1 MDSLQWEIHRLGV
14 ENRHLREENPEVSR
28 TLQQLEGAKRE
39 VAELTDRKSELE
51 RRLTETARA
60 AEDAAERAQRAETRA
75 EELETRRL
83 GERTDGHGGEAEASL
98 EIERLRADNERS
110 LREVQ
115 QELAEQ
121 GTRLGEEERR
131 NHAARED
138 LLLRTELER
147 YRALDEQ
154 RQKWEA
160 RETRLI
166 ARLEAVEEEL
176 GALGDST
183 SRAADNE
190 HLKEQLR
197 SLASDLQAV
206 QSLVSSLTE
215 QNRELAREKK
225 WLDLENRQVQE
236 SPGLAGCR
244 QNQGEPVLAGCR
256 QNQGEPVLAGCRQN
270 QGEPVLARCRQNQGE
285 PVAVLS
291 GGMDGVC
298 ETHTRHET
306 SGLRREQEEQQES
319 CARRDLVTGGP
330 SDSVLVPPCEISWRE
345 SRAGLESQA
354 APRSEALAVPVV
366 GNGDGGR
373 RSWERDGDS
382 ERGNIGASV
391 PQPHLGTIP
400 PWPPPGGAE
409 LMGRVTTAPCL
420 GTGVRSDQWGGDR
433 GQQNNECLPQLA
445 ELPDQMVSQV
455 PITPTPYP
463 PQPQVQGGHLEASL
477 WLPQQRG
484 VVRNTMGSHP
494 VHTPPVGRVGQ
505 EYPILQAHSNSRMEG
520 SEKGTPLSSGSAGGA
535 VSEQLESDNQLQPD
549 SNNEGVHP
557 TSTLSRESNS
567 AMGQGVR
574 DSASSQPALGRDKE
588 GDSGD
593 TLSDTSS
600 PTENGSSPSGS
611 SGSEGVVAWKEKE
624 RRASREGTK
633 VAGVDACVIV
643 CLAECA

>member
-1 MDSLQWEIHRLGV
+1 MVSLQWEIHCLGV
-14 ENRHLREENPEVSR
+14 ENRHLREENPEVSG

-83 GERTDGHGGEAEASL
+83 EEETDGHGGEAEASL
-98 EIERLRADNERS
+98 EIERLRADHERS

-131 NHAARED
+131 NRAARED
-138 LLLRTELER
+138 LLQRTELER

-190 HLKEQLR
+190 HLKEQLQ

-215 QNRELAREKK
+215 QNHELERENKR
-225 WLDLENRQVQE
+225 LDLENRRVQE
-236 SPGLAGCR
+236 NPGLAGCR

-256 QNQGEPVLAGCRQN
+256 QNLGLAGCRQN
-270 QGEPVLARCRQNQGE
+270 QGEP
-285 PVAVLS
+285 VLS

-298 ETHTRHET
+298 ETHTRHAT
-306 SGLRREQEEQQES
+306 SGIRREQEQQES

-330 SDSVLVPPCEISWRE
+330 SDNVLVPPCESLETSWRE

-354 APRSEALAVPVV
+354 TPRRETLAVPVV
-366 GNGDGGR
+366 GNGDGG
-373 RSWERDGDS
+373 
-382 ERGNIGASV
+382 
-391 PQPHLGTIP
+391 
-400 PWPPPGGAE
+400 
-409 LMGRVTTAPCL
+409 
-420 GTGVRSDQWGGDR
+420 
-433 GQQNNECLPQLA
+433 
-445 ELPDQMVSQV
+445 
-455 PITPTPYP
+455 
-463 PQPQVQGGHLEASL
+463 
-477 WLPQQRG
+477 
-484 VVRNTMGSHP
+484 
-494 VHTPPVGRVGQ
+494 
-505 EYPILQAHSNSRMEG
+505 
-520 SEKGTPLSSGSAGGA
+520 
-535 VSEQLESDNQLQPD
+535 
-549 SNNEGVHP
+549 
-557 TSTLSRESNS
+557 
-567 AMGQGVR
+567 
-574 DSASSQPALGRDKE
+574 
-588 GDSGD
+588 
-593 TLSDTSS
+593 
-600 PTENGSSPSGS
+600 
-611 SGSEGVVAWKEKE
+611 
-624 RRASREGTK
+624 
-633 VAGVDACVIV
+633 
-643 CLAECA
+643 

>member
-1 MDSLQWEIHRLGV
+1 MDSLQWEIHRLEV
-14 ENRHLREENPEVSR
+14 ENRHLPEENPEVSG
-28 TLQQLEGAKRE
+28 TLEQLEGAKRE
-39 VAELTDRKSELE
+39 VAELTDRTSELE

-83 GERTDGHGGEAEASL
+83 GEETDGHGGEAEASL
-98 EIERLRADNERS
+98 EIERLRADHERS

-121 GTRLGEEERR
+121 GTRLGEEERWNR
-131 NHAARED
+131 AARED
-138 LLLRTELER
+138 LLQRAELER

-215 QNRELAREKK
+215 QNHELARENKR
-225 WLDLENRQVQE
+225 LDLENRQVQE

-244 QNQGEPVLAGCR
+244 QNQGEPVL
-256 QNQGEPVLAGCRQN
+256 
-270 QGEPVLARCRQNQGE
+270 
-285 PVAVLS
+285 S

-298 ETHTRHET
+298 ESHTRHAT
-306 SGLRREQEEQQES
+306 SGIRREQEEQQES

-330 SDSVLVPPCEISWRE
+330 SDSVLVPPCESLEISWRE

-366 GNGDGGR
+366 GNDDGGR
-373 RSWERDGDS
+373 RSWEQDGDS
-382 ERGNIGASV
+382 AYRTENQQGSELTGTRSAGYATIVRTTPARGSSGSNTQTTFSSERPRPVTFARPPSRPTDRDPSATFTMVSEGFSNGMGVTPVCLGGESVQQPPEHMPLPSGRGDLGASMHYQ
-391 PQPHLGTIP
+391 PQLGNVQ

-409 LMGRVTTAPCL
+409 LMGRVNTVPCL
-420 GTGVRSDQWGGDR
+420 GTGERSDQWGG
-433 GQQNNECLPQLA
+433 E
-445 ELPDQMVSQV
+445 E
-455 PITPTPYP
+455 I
-463 PQPQVQGGHLEASL
+463 
-477 WLPQQRG
+477 G
-484 VVRNTMGSHP
+484 VNRTM
-494 VHTPPVGRVGQ
+494 
-505 EYPILQAHSNSRMEG
+505 
-520 SEKGTPLSSGSAGGA
+520 
-535 VSEQLESDNQLQPD
+535 
-549 SNNEGVHP
+549 
-557 TSTLSRESNS
+557 
-567 AMGQGVR
+567 
-574 DSASSQPALGRDKE
+574 
-588 GDSGD
+588 
-593 TLSDTSS
+593 
-600 PTENGSSPSGS
+600 
-611 SGSEGVVAWKEKE
+611 
-624 RRASREGTK
+624 
-633 VAGVDACVIV
+633 
-643 CLAECA
+643 

>member
-1 MDSLQWEIHRLGV
+1 MDSLQWEIHRLEV
-14 ENRHLREENPEVSR
+14 ENRHLREENPEVSG

-60 AEDAAERAQRAETRA
+60 AEDAVQRAQRAETRA

-83 GERTDGHGGEAEASL
+83 EEETDGHGGEAEASL
-98 EIERLRADNERS
+98 EIERLRADHERS

-131 NHAARED
+131 NRAARED
-138 LLLRTELER
+138 LLQRAELER

-215 QNRELAREKK
+215 QNHELARENKR
-225 WLDLENRQVQE
+225 LDLENRQVQE

-244 QNQGEPVLAGCR
+244 HNLGLAGCR
-256 QNQGEPVLAGCRQN
+256 QNQGEP
-270 QGEPVLARCRQNQGE
+270 
-285 PVAVLS
+285 VLS

-298 ETHTRHET
+298 ETHTRHAT
-306 SGLRREQEEQQES
+306 SGIRREQEEQREG
-319 CARRDLVTGGP
+319 CARRDLVTGGL
-330 SDSVLVPPCEISWRE
+330 SDNVLVPPCERLETSWRE

-354 APRSEALAVPVV
+354 APRREALAVPVV

-391 PQPHLGTIP
+391 PQPHLGTIY
-400 PWPPPGGAE
+400 
-409 LMGRVTTAPCL
+409 TTLATTRWC
-420 GTGVRSDQWGGDR
+420 GTHG
-433 GQQNNECLPQLA
+433 
-445 ELPDQMVSQV
+445 
-455 PITPTPYP
+455 
-463 PQPQVQGGHLEASL
+463 
-477 WLPQQRG
+477 
-484 VVRNTMGSHP
+484 
-494 VHTPPVGRVGQ
+494 
-505 EYPILQAHSNSRMEG
+505 
-520 SEKGTPLSSGSAGGA
+520 
-535 VSEQLESDNQLQPD
+535 
-549 SNNEGVHP
+549 
-557 TSTLSRESNS
+557 
-567 AMGQGVR
+567 
-574 DSASSQPALGRDKE
+574 
-588 GDSGD
+588 
-593 TLSDTSS
+593 
-600 PTENGSSPSGS
+600 
-611 SGSEGVVAWKEKE
+611 
-624 RRASREGTK
+624 
-633 VAGVDACVIV
+633 
-643 CLAECA
+643 

>member
-1 MDSLQWEIHRLGV
+1 M
-14 ENRHLREENPEVSR
+14 
-28 TLQQLEGAKRE
+28 
-39 VAELTDRKSELE
+39 
-51 RRLTETARA
+51 
-60 AEDAAERAQRAETRA
+60 
-75 EELETRRL
+75 
-83 GERTDGHGGEAEASL
+83 DGHGGEAEASL

-131 NHAARED
+131 NRAARED

-215 QNRELAREKK
+215 QNRELARENKR
-225 WLDLENRQVQE
+225 LDLENRQVQE

-256 QNQGEPVLAGCRQN
+256 QNQGEPV
-270 QGEPVLARCRQNQGE
+270 
-285 PVAVLS
+285 AVLS

-298 ETHTRHET
+298 ETHTRHAT
-306 SGLRREQEEQQES
+306 SGIRREQEEQQES

-445 ELPDQMVSQV
+445 ELPDQTVSQV

-484 VVRNTMGSHP
+484 VVRN
-494 VHTPPVGRVGQ
+494 
-505 EYPILQAHSNSRMEG
+505 
-520 SEKGTPLSSGSAGGA
+520 
-535 VSEQLESDNQLQPD
+535 
-549 SNNEGVHP
+549 
-557 TSTLSRESNS
+557 
-567 AMGQGVR
+567 
-574 DSASSQPALGRDKE
+574 
-588 GDSGD
+588 
-593 TLSDTSS
+593 
-600 PTENGSSPSGS
+600 SPSS
-611 SGSEGVVAWKEKE
+611 AYPSC
-624 RRASREGTK
+624 REGRSRIPYPT
-633 VAGVDACVIV
+633 GS
-643 CLAECA
+643 L

>member
-1 MDSLQWEIHRLGV
+1 MSG
-14 ENRHLREENPEVSR
+14 

-60 AEDAAERAQRAETRA
+60 AEDAAQRAQRAETRA

-131 NHAARED
+131 NRAARED

-154 RQKWEA
+154 CQKWEA

-215 QNRELAREKK
+215 QNRELARENKR
-225 WLDLENRQVQE
+225 LDLENRQVQE

-244 QNQGEPVLAGCR
+244 QNQVLAGCR
-256 QNQGEPVLAGCRQN
+256 QNQGEPVLAG
-270 QGEPVLARCRQNQGE
+270 CRQNQGE

-298 ETHTRHET
+298 ETHTRHAT
-306 SGLRREQEEQQES
+306 SGIRREQEEQQES
-319 CARRDLVTGGP
+319 CTRRDLVTGGP

-409 LMGRVTTAPCL
+409 LMGRVTTVPCL

-445 ELPDQMVSQV
+445 ELPDQTVSQV

-494 VHTPPVGRVGQ
+494 AVHTPPVGRVGQ

-520 SEKGTPLSSGSAGGA
+520 REKGTPLSSGSAGGA

-557 TSTLSRESNS
+557 TSTLSGESNS
-567 AMGQGVR
+567 AVGQGVR

-593 TLSDTSS
+593 TLSDTSP

>member
-1 MDSLQWEIHRLGV
+1 MEALRTRVDSLQWEIHRLGV

-83 GERTDGHGGEAEASL
+83 GEETDGHGGEAEASL

-131 NHAARED
+131 NRAARED
-138 LLLRTELER
+138 LLQRAELER

-215 QNRELAREKK
+215 QNHELARENKR
-225 WLDLENRQVQE
+225 LDLENRQVQE

-244 QNQGEPVLAGCR
+244 QNQGEPVL
-256 QNQGEPVLAGCRQN
+256 
-270 QGEPVLARCRQNQGE
+270 
-285 PVAVLS
+285 S

-298 ETHTRHET
+298 ETHTRHAT
-306 SGLRREQEEQQES
+306 SGIRREQEEQQES

-409 LMGRVTTAPCL
+409 LVGRVNMVPCL

-445 ELPDQMVSQV
+445 ELPDQTVSQV

-484 VVRNTMGSHP
+484 VVINTMGSHP
-494 VHTPPVGRVGQ
+494 AVRTPPVGRVGQ
-505 EYPILQAHSNSRMEG
+505 EYPILQTHSNSQWRAAKRG
-520 SEKGTPLSSGSAGGA
+520 
-535 VSEQLESDNQLQPD
+535 
-549 SNNEGVHP
+549 HP
-557 TSTLSRESNS
+557 
-567 AMGQGVR
+567 
-574 DSASSQPALGRDKE
+574 
-588 GDSGD
+588 
-593 TLSDTSS
+593 
-600 PTENGSSPSGS
+600 
-611 SGSEGVVAWKEKE
+611 
-624 RRASREGTK
+624 
-633 VAGVDACVIV
+633 
-643 CLAECA
+643 

>member
-1 MDSLQWEIHRLGV
+1 MEALRTRVDSLQWEIHRLEV
-14 ENRHLREENPEVSR
+14 ENRHLREENPEVSG
-28 TLQQLEGAKRE
+28 TLEQLEEAKRE
-39 VAELTDRKSELE
+39 VAELTDRTSELE

-83 GERTDGHGGEAEASL
+83 GEETDGHGGEAEASL

-131 NHAARED
+131 NRAARED

-215 QNRELAREKK
+215 QNHELARENKR
-225 WLDLENRQVQE
+225 LDLENRQVQE
-236 SPGLAGCR
+236 NPGLAGCW

-256 QNQGEPVLAGCRQN
+256 QNLGLAGCRQN
-270 QGEPVLARCRQNQGE
+270 QGEP
-285 PVAVLS
+285 VLS

-298 ETHTRHET
+298 ETHTRHAT
-306 SGLRREQEEQQES
+306 SGIHREQEEQQEG
-319 CARRDLVTGGP
+319 CARRDLVTGGL
-330 SDSVLVPPCEISWRE
+330 SDNVLVPPCERLETSWRE

-354 APRSEALAVPVV
+354 VPRREALAVPVV

-409 LMGRVTTAPCL
+409 LMGRVTTVPCL
-420 GTGVRSDQWGGDR
+420 GTGVRSDQWGGDG

-445 ELPDQMVSQV
+445 ELPDQTVSQV

-484 VVRNTMGSHP
+484 VVTNTVGSHP
-494 VHTPPVGRVGQ
+494 AVPTPPVGRVGQ
-505 EYPILQAHSNSRMEG
+505 EYPILQTHSNSRMEG
-520 SEKGTPLSSGSAGGA
+520 SEKGTPLSSCSAGGA

-557 TSTLSRESNS
+557 TNILPRERNS
-567 AMGQGVR
+567 VVGQGASPR
-574 DSASSQPALGRDKE
+574 DPEQRRRQCTSHCNTLAMELCGGIQCTLCWSWIIAVSYTQVGQLRFNFVPSCVL
-588 GDSGD
+588 SG
-593 TLSDTSS
+593 
-600 PTENGSSPSGS
+600 
-611 SGSEGVVAWKEKE
+611 
-624 RRASREGTK
+624 
-633 VAGVDACVIV
+633 
-643 CLAECA
+643 

>member
-28 TLQQLEGAKRE
+28 TLQQLEGAKQE

-51 RRLTETARA
+51 RRLTETVRA

-131 NHAARED
+131 NRAARED
-138 LLLRTELER
+138 LLLRTELEC

-166 ARLEAVEEEL
+166 TRLEAVEEEL

-215 QNRELAREKK
+215 QNRELARENKR
-225 WLDLENRQVQE
+225 LDLENRQVQE

-270 QGEPVLARCRQNQGE
+270 QGEPV
-285 PVAVLS
+285 AVLS

-298 ETHTRHET
+298 ETHTRHAT
-306 SGLRREQEEQQES
+306 SGIRREQEEQQES

-445 ELPDQMVSQV
+445 ELPDQTVSQV

-494 VHTPPVGRVGQ
+494 AVHTPPVGRVGQ

-557 TSTLSRESNS
+557 TSTLSGESNS
-567 AMGQGVR
+567 AVGQGVR
-574 DSASSQPALGRDKE
+574 DQQAVNPHWVETKKAILEILSATRHLLQKMEAHPVGQVDRRAWWHGKRKREEQAERAQRSLEWTPASS
-588 GDSGD
+588 
-593 TLSDTSS
+593 
-600 PTENGSSPSGS
+600 
-611 SGSEGVVAWKEKE
+611 
-624 RRASREGTK
+624 
-633 VAGVDACVIV
+633 
-643 CLAECA
+643 CA

>member
-1 MDSLQWEIHRLGV
+1 MEALRTRVVSLQWEIHRLGV
-14 ENRHLREENPEVSR
+14 ENRHLREENPEVSG

-39 VAELTDRKSELE
+39 VAELTDRTSELE

-60 AEDAAERAQRAETRA
+60 AEDAAQRVQRAETRA

-131 NHAARED
+131 NRAARED
-138 LLLRTELER
+138 LLQRAELER

-215 QNRELAREKK
+215 QNHELARENKR
-225 WLDLENRQVQE
+225 LDSEN
-236 SPGLAGCR
+236 R

-256 QNQGEPVLAGCRQN
+256 QNLGLAGCRQN
-270 QGEPVLARCRQNQGE
+270 QGEP
-285 PVAVLS
+285 VLS

-298 ETHTRHET
+298 ETHTRHAT
-306 SGLRREQEEQQES
+306 SGIHREQEEQQEG
-319 CARRDLVTGGP
+319 CARRDLVTGGL
-330 SDSVLVPPCEISWRE
+330 SDNVLVPPCERLETSWRE

-354 APRSEALAVPVV
+354 VPRREALAVPVV

-382 ERGNIGASV
+382 ESGNIGASV

-409 LMGRVTTAPCL
+409 LMGRVTT
-420 GTGVRSDQWGGDR
+420 GNR
-433 GQQNNECLPQLA
+433 GE
-445 ELPDQMVSQV
+445 E
-455 PITPTPYP
+455 
-463 PQPQVQGGHLEASL
+463 
-477 WLPQQRG
+477 
-484 VVRNTMGSHP
+484 
-494 VHTPPVGRVGQ
+494 
-505 EYPILQAHSNSRMEG
+505 
-520 SEKGTPLSSGSAGGA
+520 
-535 VSEQLESDNQLQPD
+535 
-549 SNNEGVHP
+549 
-557 TSTLSRESNS
+557 
-567 AMGQGVR
+567 
-574 DSASSQPALGRDKE
+574 
-588 GDSGD
+588 
-593 TLSDTSS
+593 
-600 PTENGSSPSGS
+600 
-611 SGSEGVVAWKEKE
+611 
-624 RRASREGTK
+624 
-633 VAGVDACVIV
+633 
-643 CLAECA
+643 

>member
-1 MDSLQWEIHRLGV
+1 MDSLQWEIHRLEV
-14 ENRHLREENPEVSR
+14 ENRHLREENPEVSG
-28 TLQQLEGAKRE
+28 TLEQLEGAKRE
-39 VAELTDRKSELE
+39 VAELTDRTSELE
-51 RRLTETARA
+51 RRLARA

-83 GERTDGHGGEAEASL
+83 GEETDGHGGEVEASL
-98 EIERLRADNERS
+98 EIERLRADHERS

-131 NHAARED
+131 NRAARED
-138 LLLRTELER
+138 LLQRAELER

-160 RETRLI
+160 RLI

-215 QNRELAREKK
+215 QNHELARENKR
-225 WLDLENRQVQE
+225 LDLENRQVQE

-256 QNQGEPVLAGCRQN
+256 QNLGLAGCRQN
-270 QGEPVLARCRQNQGE
+270 QGEPVL
-285 PVAVLS
+285 S
-291 GGMDGVC
+291 GGTDGVC
-298 ETHTRHET
+298 ETHTRHAT
-306 SGLRREQEEQQES
+306 SGIRREQEEQQEG
-319 CARRDLVTGGP
+319 CARRDLVTGGLG
-330 SDSVLVPPCEISWRE
+330 DNVLVPPCECLETSWRE

-354 APRSEALAVPVV
+354 MPRREALAVPVV

-391 PQPHLGTIP
+391 PVPQPHLGTIP

-409 LMGRVTTAPCL
+409 LMGRVTTVPCL
-420 GTGVRSDQWGGDR
+420 GTGVRSDQ
-433 GQQNNECLPQLA
+433 
-445 ELPDQMVSQV
+445 
-455 PITPTPYP
+455 
-463 PQPQVQGGHLEASL
+463 
-477 WLPQQRG
+477 
-484 VVRNTMGSHP
+484 
-494 VHTPPVGRVGQ
+494 
-505 EYPILQAHSNSRMEG
+505 
-520 SEKGTPLSSGSAGGA
+520 
-535 VSEQLESDNQLQPD
+535 
-549 SNNEGVHP
+549 
-557 TSTLSRESNS
+557 
-567 AMGQGVR
+567 
-574 DSASSQPALGRDKE
+574 
-588 GDSGD
+588 
-593 TLSDTSS
+593 
-600 PTENGSSPSGS
+600 
-611 SGSEGVVAWKEKE
+611 
-624 RRASREGTK
+624 
-633 VAGVDACVIV
+633 
-643 CLAECA
+643 